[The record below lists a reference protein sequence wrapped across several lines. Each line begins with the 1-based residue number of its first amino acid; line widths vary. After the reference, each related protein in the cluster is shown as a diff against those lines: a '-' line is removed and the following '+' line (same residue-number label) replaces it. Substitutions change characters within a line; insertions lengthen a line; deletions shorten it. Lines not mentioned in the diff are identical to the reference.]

1 MKGELNQNE
10 NVVGEMARIFWAA
23 AAPRDAES
31 AALAQLL
38 PGSSVHWGNFNAL
51 PAASEI
57 IIVELPHAG
66 RPVEVLETV
75 ARKSP
80 GARLICWN
88 PMGSVSEAVDLVRRG
103 AFHYMAHPEQLP
115 LEELANWI
123 RTALNDLSSEE
134 SARKVTSSTGRAG
147 LLVPARTEAW
157 RQLLVGESIAMQ
169 QLAANV
175 RLLALRRSTVL
186 INGETGTGKEML
198 ARALHTASPRGL
210 LPMVSVNC
218 TALPDTLLE
227 SELFGHTK
235 GAFTGAVTSRM
246 GRFEQAHKSSIFL
259 DEIGDMPLETQAKLL
274 RVLQEKEIQKLGSTE
289 VLKVDVRVIA
299 ATNVDLEAKVEQ
311 GKFREDLFYR
321 LNVVPIRVPPLR
333 ERLEDIALLVDH
345 FLEKIAKQEEMN
357 LKYVAPGTIT
367 HLMSHHWPGNI
378 RQLENAVDRA
388 ITLSGERDSL
398 YPEDFPLPAGAA
410 KDAGSDLETDVELPA
425 SGVDFESIVNRLER
439 TLIDQALRR
448 AHGNKKQAADILG
461 LKRTTLSA
469 KLKSLEAAAS

>member
-1 MKGELNQNE
+1 MNGEPNQY
-10 NVVGEMARIFWAA
+10 VAKAAIGVYWASA
-23 AAPRDAES
+23 MPRDVES

-38 PGSSVHWGNFNAL
+38 PGAFVQWGHFNAL
-51 PAASEI
+51 PAGSK
-57 IIVELPHAG
+57 IIVVEMPHAG
-66 RPVEVLETV
+66 TPVEVIQEV

-80 GARLICWN
+80 GARLIYWN
-88 PMGSVSEAVDLVRRG
+88 PMGSVIEAVDLVRRG
-103 AFHYMAHPEQLP
+103 AFHYMAHPVQLP
-115 LEELANWI
+115 LDELACWI
-123 RTALNDLSSEE
+123 RTAMDELPSE
-134 SARKVTSSTGRAG
+134 GRAHGVTTSMGQAG
-147 LLVPARTEAW
+147 LVIPAKIEPW
-157 RQLLVGESIAMQ
+157 RRFLVGESLAMQ
-169 QLAANV
+169 QLASNV

-186 INGETGTGKEML
+186 ITGETGTGKEML
-198 ARALHTASPRGL
+198 ARALHHASPRGL

-235 GAFTGAVTSRM
+235 GAFTGAVTARV
-246 GRFEQAHKSSIFL
+246 GRFEQAHNSSIFL

-289 VLKVDVRVIA
+289 ILKVDVRVIA
-299 ATNVDLEAKVEQ
+299 ATNADLEVRVEE

-321 LNVVPIRVPPLR
+321 LNVVPVRVPPLR
-333 ERLEDIALLVDH
+333 ERLEDISLLVDH
-345 FLEKIAKQEEMN
+345 FLDKIAKQEDMA
-357 LKYVAPGTIT
+357 LKHAAPDTIA

-388 ITLSGERDSL
+388 ITLSGERDTL
-398 YPEDFPLPAGAA
+398 HAEDFPLPTRFAA
-410 KDAGSDLETDVELPA
+410 KEIRSANQTDIELPA
-425 SGVDFESIVNRLER
+425 TGIDFESIVNRLER

>member
-1 MKGELNQNE
+1 MKGELNQNGNLVKE
-10 NVVGEMARIFWAA
+10 TVSIFWASA
-23 AAPRDAES
+23 TPRDSES
-31 AALAQLL
+31 LALAQMLA
-38 PGSSVHWGNFNAL
+38 GASVHSGNFNEL
-51 PAASEI
+51 PSGSR
-57 IIVELPHAG
+57 IVVVEMPHAG
-66 RPVEVLETV
+66 KPVEVLEFV
-75 ARKSP
+75 AGKSP
-80 GARLICWN
+80 KARLICWN
-88 PMGSVSEAVDLVRRG
+88 PMGTVTEAVELVKRG

-115 LEELANWI
+115 LDELANWI
-123 RTALNDLSSEE
+123 RMAMHELSSEE
-134 SARKVTSSTGRAG
+134 PARKVAPSAERAG
-147 LLVPARTEAW
+147 LTIIAATEAW
-157 RQLLVGESIAMQ
+157 RRLLIGESIAMQ
-169 QLAANV
+169 QLASNI

-186 INGETGTGKEML
+186 IAGETGTGKEML
-198 ARALHTASPRGL
+198 AKALHQASPRGS

-235 GAFTGAVTSRM
+235 GAFTGAVTSRV

-274 RVLQEKEIQKLGSTE
+274 RVLQEKEIQKLGSTD

-299 ATNVDLEAKVEQ
+299 ATNVDLEEKVQE

-333 ERLEDIALLVDH
+333 ERLEDISLLVDH
-345 FLEKIAKQEEMN
+345 FLEKIAKQEDMDV
-357 LKYVAPGTIT
+357 KHAAPETIA
-367 HLMSHHWPGNI
+367 HLMSHHWPGNV

-388 ITLSGERDSL
+388 ITLSGEREIL
-398 YPEDFPLPAGAA
+398 HPEDFPLPTGAPRELKSEMQA
-410 KDAGSDLETDVELPA
+410 EIELPSA
-425 SGVDFESIVNRLER
+425 GIDFESIVNRLER
-439 TLIDQALRR
+439 TLIEQALRR